1 MDLLLNFDWIKKSHR
16 VAHESQRHGELCYC
30 YQEAFFIEG
39 SQLTKFCLSRNPYKI
54 GVQVSFK
61 VPQFLDFQEFQTKAR
76 ILPWHT
82 KSTRMLIIHLLKG
95 HELPCFGDFCVLS

>member
-61 VPQFLDFQEFQTKAR
+61 VPQFLDFQAFQTKAQ
-76 ILPWHT
+76 I
-82 KSTRMLIIHLLKG
+82 
-95 HELPCFGDFCVLS
+95 LPCFGDFGVLS

>member
-54 GVQVSFK
+54 GVQQGVQITFHFPQILDFK
-61 VPQFLDFQEFQTKAR
+61 AFQAKVQFL
-76 ILPWHT
+76 PWY
-82 KSTRMLIIHLLKG
+82 
-95 HELPCFGDFCVLS
+95 LSQ

>member
-54 GVQVSFK
+54 GVKQGYKSLSKSHNSLIFRNFRQK
-61 VPQFLDFQEFQTKAR
+61 QGFCRGTQKA
-76 ILPWHT
+76 
-82 KSTRMLIIHLLKG
+82 
-95 HELPCFGDFCVLS
+95 HECS